1 MASGDIVIAMGDPG
15 LFFESQKMG
24 LTVEYILPEEGALM
38 WADTYM
44 IPANSPNQRTAE
56 LFINFLL
63 RPEISAEIVNQ
74 KHYASAN
81 EAAQP
86 FIDPQILNDS
96 SIYPGNDL
104 LEKAEL
110 VLPLTAQGQQLYE
123 DIWERFS
130 NAP

>member
-1 MASGDIVIAMGDPG
+1 MGDTG
-15 LFFESQKMG
+15 QFFDSQNMG
-24 LTVEYILPEEGALM
+24 LTVEYVLPEEGTLI
-38 WADTYM
+38 WADTYV
-44 IPANSPNQRTAE
+44 IPANSPNQNTAE

-63 RPEISAEIVNQ
+63 RPGISAEIVNQ

-81 EAAQP
+81 EAANV
-86 FIDPQILNDS
+86 FIDPQILNDP

-110 VLPLTAQGQQLYE
+110 ILPLTTQGQLLYE